1 NSKGDKEVN
10 KNEAKLQV
18 VTSFY
23 PTYILALNVT
33 DEVPGI
39 QVDSL
44 TDFSA
49 GCLHDYQLTTGDMK
63 RLSSADV
70 FLMNGGG
77 MEGYIEEV
85 VKNFPDLAIIDI
97 SEGIT
102 MIESDEHEGELNPH
116 VWLDPERYS
125 LQISNATKG
134 LIGYINDNQVAQK
147 LDAQTIDAETIDT
160 ETIDTDTIDMETLD
174 KQAMISKLT
183 ANAEDY
189 TKKVLGIEE
198 SLELLLA
205 EMLEHNKQEDVVQ
218 RVVIFHEAFAYI
230 AARAELETAF
240 TVEMEGDT
248 ALSAT
253 EIAGIIKLIQQ
264 DEIEYL
270 FTEQQ
275 YGDTITDRIEE
286 ETGIQAYVIDSAV
299 TGDGTKDSYLE
310 SMEKN
315 LETLRTAF
323 QIKE

>member
-1 NSKGDKEVN
+1 MKSKLIKIFVSMVLIIGAGAVIISLINSKGDKEVN

-85 VKNFPDLAIIDI
+85 VKNFPDLTIIDI

-134 LIGYINDNQVAQK
+134 LIRYINDNQAAQK
-147 LDAQTIDAETIDT
+147 LHAQTIDAETINA
-160 ETIDTDTIDMETLD
+160 ETIDMETLD

-198 SLELLLA
+198 SLELLLT
-205 EMLEHNKQEDVVQ
+205 EMLEHNKQVDVVQ
-218 RVVIFHEAFAYI
+218 KVVIFHEAFAYI

-240 TVEMEGDT
+240 TVE
-248 ALSAT
+248 
-253 EIAGIIKLIQQ
+253 
-264 DEIEYL
+264 
-270 FTEQQ
+270 
-275 YGDTITDRIEE
+275 
-286 ETGIQAYVIDSAV
+286 
-299 TGDGTKDSYLE
+299 
-310 SMEKN
+310 
-315 LETLRTAF
+315 
-323 QIKE
+323 